1 MKKFTIAVIVLSI
14 LYISYTTYISMNG
27 IIIGTKVQKNDKSQ
41 FVIEEISKSSYGQF
55 VGLRQGDIILKINEE
70 KPSDKH
76 LKWGY
81 LSHINSLDILRSGKK
96 IHLKDFDL
104 VTLNR
109 SYSFDAS
116 IVPWTQLS

>member
-70 KPSDKH
+70 KPQTN
-76 LKWGY
+76 
-81 LSHINSLDILRSGKK
+81 I
-96 IHLKDFDL
+96 
-104 VTLNR
+104 
-109 SYSFDAS
+109 
-116 IVPWTQLS
+116 